1 VQTRDGIDL
10 KPFILWLAAL
20 SAQILTQV
28 GPTTET
34 LLVAGVLIV
43 IGIIVIMVIGALL
56 FFLPAVVIAG
66 VVWYLTA
73 SELYAGLAFLAVALL
88 SLTRRK

>member
-1 VQTRDGIDL
+1 MKICARAT
-10 KPFILWLAAL
+10 L
-20 SAQILTQV
+20 SAFILTQV

-34 LLVAGVLIV
+34 LLAAGVLII
-43 IGIIVIMVIGALL
+43 IGIIVIMVIGTLL